1 MQLSLL
7 GQHERAI
14 SGRLEQLG
22 HVPSGSDH
30 SALVLPL
37 HPFNPLIPQEQISS
51 KYGAM
56 VRQSLPQ
63 LVNPELLQV
72 KFFFLLQAKLFF
84 LLYL

>member
-63 LVNPELLQV
+63 LVASSEPRIAPSKV
-72 KFFFLLQAKLFF
+72 VFFTVSIDVYF
-84 LLYL
+84 

>member
-63 LVNPELLQV
+63 LVASSESRIALSKV
-72 KFFFLLQAKLFF
+72 FFLLLFF
-84 LLYL
+84 SLYL